1 MLNGCST
8 FAILGLR
15 WQSLE
20 ITQMEKKN
28 IWILAQK
35 ICCQHSRL
43 HYQQQ
48 DFFVAIFKKKVFENH
63 QKKYQFA
70 TTWAKIFEFSREKN
84 LHIYRQNS
92 SQFSFC
98 NLHGVFF
105 LRNIFWVVYSIF
117 WFSLLLRCF
126 SPFIFCCH
134 SIKKGPPLHTVS
146 IKMRFYSE
154 CTDHIYDG
162 NASRAV

>member
-15 WQSLE
+15 QSLE

-48 DFFVAIFKKKVFENH
+48 DFFCGHLQKESVWKSP
-63 QKKYQFA
+63 KKYQFA

-84 LHIYRQNS
+84 YTFIGEIRANFLFVIYT
-92 SQFSFC
+92 
-98 NLHGVFF
+98 VFF
-105 LRNIFWVVYSIF
+105 SCAIFFGLSTL
-117 WFSLLLRCF
+117 FSDLVF
-126 SPFIFCCH
+126 SPFIFCCN

>member
-63 QKKYQFA
+63 QKSINLLQHEQRYLNFR
-70 TTWAKIFEFSREKN
+70 AKKTYTFIGEIRANFLFV
-84 LHIYRQNS
+84 IYT
-92 SQFSFC
+92 
-98 NLHGVFF
+98 VFF
-105 LRNIFWVVYSIF
+105 SCAIFFGLSTLFSGLVYFYVASVHL
-117 WFSLLLRCF
+117 FSVAI
-126 SPFIFCCH
+126 P
-134 SIKKGPPLHTVS
+134 
-146 IKMRFYSE
+146 
-154 CTDHIYDG
+154 
-162 NASRAV
+162 

>member
-1 MLNGCST
+1 MVVQLSQYWVCDDKVQKSPKWKRKT
-8 FAILGLR
+8 FEF
-15 WQSLE
+15 WH
-20 ITQMEKKN
+20 KKYAVN
-28 IWILAQK
+28 TRDYTINNK
-35 ICCQHSRL
+35 T
-43 HYQQQ
+43 
-48 DFFVAIFKKKVFENH
+48 FFVAIFKKKVFENH
-63 QKKYQFA
+63 QKSINLPQREQRYLNFR
-70 TTWAKIFEFSREKN
+70 AKKN
-84 LHIYRQNS
+84 LHIYRRNS

-126 SPFIFCCH
+126 SPFIFCCN
-134 SIKKGPPLHTVS
+134 SIKKGPLHTVS